1 MRDLPINRIMSTEP
15 ATIGPDEPA
24 SAARDILAAGNIHHL
39 PVVED
44 GLLVGIVSTS
54 DLLKLFLLDD
64 ASAGAAIR
72 HIMETEPLVLESGA
86 NLRDAAVKLSVGGFH
101 ALPVVEADRTL
112 VGIVTSSDLIE
123 HLLKQIS
130 RDDGSIRAAP
140 TSASRH
146 GQVTDSDIRTA
157 LEAAEAAIE
166 AAEDDDA
173 LPRVLL
179 FLHGRNR
186 QLMQVYQA
194 AELYI
199 RSGHGEHEHSVLIKR
214 LADARGADA
223 TTL

>member
-39 PVVED
+39 PVVDD

-64 ASAGAAIR
+64 ASPGAAIR
-72 HIMETEPLVLESGA
+72 HIMETEPVVLESSA

-101 ALPVVEADRTL
+101 ALPVVEPDRTL

-146 GQVTDSDIRTA
+146 GRVTDVDIRTA

-166 AAEDDDA
+166 AAGDDA

-214 LADARGADA
+214 LADARGADS